1 MALISYKTVL
11 LGMLMVCTVNVA
23 DAFGDRVVL
32 KDGTVEET
40 DRVWES
46 EKYVHF
52 ILKGTQSVEIRYAK
66 EIVERIE
73 RDSGAQPNAGRPAGL
88 EQKDGPPTLKTGAP
102 VSRPEAPAVKT
113 PNVDRR
119 IIEAYRNISFYD
131 PQRPERYWAGSQ
143 SRHATLNAALE
154 ALSRQYHRP
163 IDWVV
168 AHMGEENDLSR
179 IHTNLIAAL
188 DTQYNSDGGQPATI
202 SPSRVLQHDPEPS
215 SPAPPR
221 PSMAGGIQFYDP
233 RRPSKYWTGPSTHH
247 NTLQEAVNALA
258 DAYGVSPSWIEQHM
272 GDTNELSEIH
282 DNIRRN
288 LQKGPQD

>member
-1 MALISYKTVL
+1 MALIFCKTVL
-11 LGMLMVCTVNVA
+11 LGLLMVCTVGIA
-23 DAFGDRVVL
+23 DAFSARVVL
-32 KDGTVEET
+32 KDGTIEET

-73 RDSGAQPNAGRPAGL
+73 RAAGPQPNAGQPSGPEL
-88 EQKDGPPTLKTGAP
+88 KDRPPTLKTGAP

-113 PNVDRR
+113 PDADRR

-179 IHTNLIAAL
+179 IHANLIAAL
-188 DTQYNSDGGQPATI
+188 DTQYNSDGVQPATI
-202 SPSRVLQHDPEPS
+202 PPSRVLQHDPVPS
-215 SPAPPR
+215 FPAPPR
-221 PSMAGGIQFYDP
+221 SSMAGGIQFYDP

-247 NTLQEAVNALA
+247 DTLQEAVDALA
-258 DAYGVSPSWIEQHM
+258 DAYGVSPSWVEQHM

-282 DNIRRN
+282 DNIRGN